1 MFGLIF
7 GAQALGRV
15 YVSPSAQPAARTR
28 ALRQALAA
36 TMKDEKFLAD
46 AAKAQIDIEPMTGE
60 EVEQVIAKLS
70 SVSPAVVER
79 AKKAFSRD

>member
-15 YVSPSAQPAARTR
+15 YVSPPGQPEARTK
-28 ALRQALAA
+28 ALRAALMA

-46 AAKAQIDIEPMTGE
+46 AEKTQIDIEPMTGE
-60 EVEQVIAKLS
+60 EVEAMIARLS
-70 SVSPAVVER
+70 SASPAVVER
-79 AKKAFSRD
+79 AKQAISRN